1 MAEPEARAAGRRLRL
16 ELLIAGPPTARCREL
31 LGRMTELVARYPDHV
46 RLDVYE
52 AGCAPDAT
60 PTAGYQAAGKRKK
73 VPSAFVNGRLVA
85 SRDDPGD
92 LSRLVAAVEAEL
104 ARGESAWEE

>member
-1 MAEPEARAAGRRLRL
+1 MPGSEAREPGKRLRL
-16 ELLIAGPPTARCREL
+16 ELLVAGPPTTRCKQL
-31 LGRMTELVARYPDHV
+31 LEMMTALVTRYPDRV

-52 AGCAPDAT
+52 AGCAPDVT

-73 VPSAFVNGRLVA
+73 VPSAFVNGALVA

-92 LSRLVAAVEAEL
+92 LDRLVAAVEAEL
-104 ARGESAWEE
+104 ARGAAAWQD